1 MTIRTLVLS
10 GGGGRG
16 AFQAGVY
23 QYLMEPDKGAQFDP
37 EHRDVWSPEII
48 VGTSIGAVNGAAIA
62 QGIPVEDLLKFWEN
76 ARESDIEGLPPGM
89 NWLTR
94 RIANMALRLM
104 IGHPLRRVP
113 RDISHA
119 PPETFS
125 DLPPWLVGRW
135 SHLLD
140 TGPLRRTMTE
150 KLGLDEAKI
159 NASERTL
166 LISATDIR
174 TGELTIFSNKD
185 LYSRKSGSARDS
197 VQPGITLNRIL
208 ASASIPMVYPW
219 THDGSGTYWDG
230 AVVANTPLSAA
241 LDAARD
247 RPITEDMEVIVVLM
261 TPWRKNEV
269 GHQRL
274 PQSFLEAAT
283 WTLDWAL
290 LASFRDRLR
299 VTEAYNQLA
308 RMERKMEPHASS
320 YRYRIVNVVVVAPE
334 TFFPISRIVDYDDH
348 SAELIRLGYQ
358 AAKTTYEQSF
368 GARVD

>member
-23 QYLMEPDKGAQFDP
+23 QYLMEDNKSNVEADHAGP
-37 EHRDVWSPEII
+37 WSPEIV
-48 VGTSIGAVNGAAIA
+48 VGTSIGAVNGAAIV
-62 QGIPVEDLLKFWEN
+62 QGIPVEQIVEFWKN

-94 RIANMALRLM
+94 RIANIALKFM
-104 IGHPLRRVP
+104 IGRPLERVP
-113 RDISHA
+113 QDTAHS
-119 PPETFS
+119 PSETFS
-125 DLPPWLVGRW
+125 DLPSWLVGRW
-135 SHLLD
+135 SNLLD
-140 TGPLRRTMTE
+140 TGPLRRTMAE
-150 KLGLDEAKI
+150 KLRLDEDKI
-159 NASERTL
+159 NSSAQTL

-174 TGELTIFSNKD
+174 TGELAIFSNKD
-185 LYSRKSGSARDS
+185 LYDRKSGASRGN
-197 VQPGITLNRIL
+197 VQTGITFNRIL

-219 THDGSGTYWDG
+219 THDSGSTYWDG

-247 RPITEDMEVIVVLM
+247 HPITEDMEVIVVLM
-261 TPWRKNEV
+261 TPWRKGEI

-274 PQSFLEAAT
+274 PNSFLEAAT

-299 VTEAYNQLA
+299 VTEAYNELA
-308 RMERKMEPHASS
+308 RLERQMHPTDLN
-320 YRYRIVNVVVVAPE
+320 YRYRIVNIHVVAPDE
-334 TFFPISRIVDYDDH
+334 FFPIARIVDYDEH
-348 SAELIRLGYQ
+348 SEELIQMGYE
-358 AAKTTYEQSF
+358 AAKAVFELHF
-368 GARVD
+368 GKGVG

>member
-23 QYLMEPDKGAQFDP
+23 QYLMQPDKTGVDGEHEGAW
-37 EHRDVWSPEII
+37 EPEII

-62 QGIPVEDLLKFWEN
+62 QGVPADKMVEFWRN

-94 RIANMALRLM
+94 RFANLILRVLIGQRLRPVPPDIA
-104 IGHPLRRVP
+104 H
-113 RDISHA
+113 S
-119 PPETFS
+119 PPEAFR
-125 DLPPWLVGRW
+125 DLPAWLVGRW
-135 SHLLD
+135 GNLLD

-150 KLGLDEAKI
+150 KLHLEEALI
-159 NASERTL
+159 NASDKTL

-174 TGELTIFSNKD
+174 TGELAIFSNKD
-185 LYSRKSGSARDS
+185 LINRKQGEHRANAHM
-197 VQPGITLNRIL
+197 GITFNRIL

-219 THDGSGTYWDG
+219 THDGDATYWDG

-241 LDAARD
+241 LDAARE
-247 RPITEDMEVIVVLM
+247 RPIEEDMEVIVVLM
-261 TPWRKNEV
+261 TPWRKGEV
-269 GHQRL
+269 GHHRL
-274 PQSFLEAAT
+274 PESFLEAAT

-299 VTEAYNQLA
+299 LTEAYNHMAEL
-308 RMERKMEPHASS
+308 ERELRPEGPFQ
-320 YRYRIVNVVVVAPE
+320 YRKVKVVVVAPDE
-334 TFFPISRIVDYDDH
+334 FFSIARIVDYDEH
-348 SAELIRLGYQ
+348 SEALIQMGYDAARKVYELH
-358 AAKTTYEQSF
+358 F
-368 GARVD
+368 GEAVG

>member
-23 QYLMEPDKGAQFDP
+23 QYLMEADKPDVDEA
-37 EHRDVWSPEII
+37 HRGPWSPEIV
-48 VGTSIGAVNGAAIA
+48 VGTSIGAVNGAAIV
-62 QGIPVEDLLKFWEN
+62 QGISPDELVKFWHD
-76 ARESDIEGLPPGM
+76 ACESDIEGLPPGM

-94 RIANMALRLM
+94 QITNAVLRVL

-113 RDISHA
+113 HDDAHS
-119 PPETFS
+119 PPEAFA

-135 SHLLD
+135 SNLLD
-140 TGPLRRTMTE
+140 TGPLRRTMRD

-159 NASERTL
+159 NNSDKTL

-174 TGELTIFSNKD
+174 SGELTIFSNQILRD
-185 LYSRKSGSARDS
+185 RKTGAARSGVIS
-197 VQPGITLNRIL
+197 GITFNRIL

-247 RPITEDMEVIVVLM
+247 HPVTEDMEVIVVLM
-261 TPWRKNEV
+261 TPWRKGEI

-274 PQSFLEAAT
+274 PNSFLEAAT

-299 VTEAYNQLA
+299 LTEAYNQLA
-308 RMERKMEPHASS
+308 QMEREMNPDSDQ
-320 YRYRIVNVVVVAPE
+320 YRYRYVNVVVVAPDD
-334 TFFPISRIVDYDDH
+334 FFPIARIVDYDDH
-348 SAELIRLGYQ
+348 SEALIEMGYE
-358 AAKTTYEQSF
+358 AAKAVYTLNF
-368 GARVD
+368 GVGVG